1 METAALADR
10 IVEAAGSVAR
20 ARAPAPPDR
29 TDRVDLSSLAPLP
42 PPVRRYFDSTLRDGQ
57 RVVRVARL
65 ETTGTFRHVEPDDT
79 RGPEEGWIPFTAI
92 QTVTVD
98 PPGLVWAARM
108 RMLPF
113 VDVDVRDAYAGGR
126 GTMQAAIPGLWQ
138 FVDEHESRE
147 LDAGALLRH
156 LAESA
161 WLPTAL
167 LPGPRLVWNPTDA
180 THARATLRDG
190 ATEVS
195 ATFEFGPAGEIVS
208 VTAERHLAAESSFVL
223 TPWNGR
229 FWQHEVRAGM
239 RIPVRGEV
247 SWLLDGEWRP
257 YWRGRVVRVDY
268 DFAPEPE
275 GRL

>member
-1 METAALADR
+1 MTIAVAAGAALRVRAARARWNAETTALADR
-10 IVEAAGSVAR
+10 IVEAAGSLAR
-20 ARAPAPPDR
+20 ARPPAPPDR
-29 TDRVDLSSLAPLP
+29 ADRADLSSLASLS
-42 PPVRRYFDSTLRDGQ
+42 PPVRRYFDSALRDGQ

-65 ETTGTFRHVEPDDT
+65 ETTGTFRQVERDDT
-79 RGPEEGWIPFTAI
+79 RGPEEGY
-92 QTVTVD
+92 
-98 PPGLVWAARM
+98 G
-108 RMLPF
+108 
-113 VDVDVRDAYAGGR
+113 
-126 GTMQAAIPGLWQ
+126 
-138 FVDEHESRE
+138 
-147 LDAGALLRH
+147 GALLRH

-167 LPGPRLVWNPTDA
+167 LPGSRLAWNPTDA

-195 ATFEFGPAGEIVS
+195 ATFELGPTGAIVS
-208 VTAERHLAAESSFVL
+208 VTAERHLAAESSFIL

-229 FWQHEVRAGM
+229 FWQHGVRAGM